1 MADESFATAGR
12 GRQDPALNEDPHTS
26 APSLPLSSPS
36 GVVAVVRL
44 AVLMVDSD
52 GRVNH
57 WNRAAE
63 EVFGHRRD
71 DVFDRPATGLLPLAR
86 SAGSGA
92 VGQVEG
98 RLGDALDHLD
108 DLTGYAASWTG
119 ELLVTDRDGRSVD
132 LLCWAYRLLEP
143 TGRSLL
149 VLAAD
154 ARPLREAGP
163 RIALGD
169 QFLPYAAT
177 AASGKA
183 AMRIAPVQ
191 TAPTGATEA
200 QYTARR
206 LAVMLPRTAEE
217 RRARLVGQLVSA
229 GAPALLVNGT
239 LRLPVLPHELPD
251 GSPLPGSSGLPGVS
265 GLSERM
271 DVTGETED
279 DSPKN
284 RPDAASTGWNG
295 NGPGPSVPVPRSGQ
309 PSGSAPATPAP
320 ATSAPTASSPAARR
334 RPGFEDGPF
343 TGPPTVPTLT
353 LPPGLLS
360 GTGFAAAT
368 VVPLPLAE
376 PANEQLRLLSHAGA
390 RIGTT
395 LDLDATVHELC
406 QVVVPGIADFACVD
420 LRDRLIVDTELP
432 RDRPDD
438 ETQLRRVARAFSA
451 SLAGWEHQVH
461 EGSLFQLSGN
471 TPSGLALQ
479 TNQPVLVPQ
488 VDPAVARQCA
498 EGRGGPGLAPLF
510 DGRSMLTLPLAAR
523 GTVLGILTLLRN
535 ADRPP
540 FDETDAAYLR
550 ELAARAALSIDN
562 ARLHR
567 MEAKTALTLQRSML
581 PTRPPK
587 IPGVLIA
594 HRYIP
599 GDRRAEVGGDWFD
612 AIQLPGS
619 RVALVVGDVMGHG
632 LHSAVA
638 MGRFRT
644 AMQTL
649 AALDLPPGQIL
660 RHLDNL
666 SQRLGDD
673 HLATCLYAVYDPIA
687 RTCTLASAGHVPPVL
702 VHPDGRGELLE
713 IPSGAPI
720 GVGGVPFASREIKVS
735 DGSMLVLCTDGL
747 VEMRGGDIGDG
758 LAALCGDIVDP
769 RRSPD
774 EVCDTVLERL
784 HTDDRNDDLA
794 LLIARFD
801 GIPPQDVISWSLQLD
816 SSEVRRARDLVRA
829 QLFQWGLQELAETTE
844 LLVSELVTN
853 ALRVARDRVE
863 LQLMRV
869 GKLLVEVSD
878 DDHNLPSLEPS
889 EALDEDGRGLSL
901 VSHLSARWGTSRK
914 AVGKVVWFELPLPH
928 RS

>member
-1 MADESFATAGR
+1 MPTA
-12 GRQDPALNEDPHTS
+12 A
-26 APSLPLSSPS
+26 APLSAPS

-44 AVLMVDSD
+44 AVLMVDPD
-52 GRVNH
+52 GRLSH

-71 DVFDRPATGLLPLAR
+71 DVFDRPASGLLPLAR
-86 SAGSGA
+86 GSAPHPTGSA
-92 VGQVEG
+92 AAPASPAEG

-108 DLTGYAASWTG
+108 DLTAYTPSWTG
-119 ELLVTDRDGRSVD
+119 ELQVTDRDGRTVEV
-132 LLCWAYRLLEP
+132 LCWTYRLVEP
-143 TGRSLL
+143 NGRSLL

-169 QFLPYAAT
+169 QFLPYAA
-177 AASGKA
+177 AGASGQPA
-183 AMRIAPVQ
+183 VSILPVQ
-191 TAPTGATEA
+191 TATTGAADVQRTA
-200 QYTARR
+200 QR
-206 LAVMLPRTAEE
+206 LSVILPRSAED
-217 RRARLVGQLVSA
+217 RRARLIGQLLAA

-239 LRLPVLPHELPD
+239 IRLPVLPHELPD
-251 GSPLPGSSGLPGVS
+251 GSPLPGCADLPAPDRSGADATVQ
-265 GLSERM
+265 
-271 DVTGETED
+271 D
-279 DSPKN
+279 DGRDSDNRGAGRDAIVDYAKN
-284 RPDAASTGWNG
+284 RPDASSGGWAG
-295 NGPGPSVPVPRSGQ
+295 GLL
-309 PSGSAPATPAP
+309 
-320 ATSAPTASSPAARR
+320 PTARNEHPQALSPTARR
-334 RPGFEDGPF
+334 RPGFEEGPF
-343 TGPPTVPTLT
+343 SGPPTVPTLT
-353 LPPGLLS
+353 LPPGLAS
-360 GTGFAAAT
+360 GAGFTAAT
-368 VVPLPLAE
+368 AVPLPLTL

-395 LDLDATVHELC
+395 LDLDVTVHELC

-438 ETQLRRVARAFSA
+438 ETQLRRVARAFSE

-461 EGSLFQLSGN
+461 EGSLFQLSGD
-471 TPSGLALQ
+471 TPSGMALQ
-479 TNQPVLVPQ
+479 TNQPVLVPL
-488 VDPAVARQCA
+488 VDDVVAEQCA
-498 EGRGGPGLAPLF
+498 TGRGNAALAPLF
-510 DGRSMLTLPLAAR
+510 AGRSMLTLPLAAR
-523 GTVLGILTLLRN
+523 GTVLGILTLLRS
-535 ADRPP
+535 ADHPP

-581 PTRPPK
+581 PNRPPK

-702 VHPDGRGELLE
+702 VHPDGRGELLDL
-713 IPSGAPI
+713 PSGAPI

-801 GIPPQDVISWSLQLD
+801 GIPPQDVMSWSLQLD
-816 SSEVRRARDLVRA
+816 PTEVQRARRMVRE
-829 QLFQWGLQELAETTE
+829 QLLQWGLDELAETAA

-889 EALDEDGRGLSL
+889 EALDEDGRGLGL
-901 VSHLSARWGTSRK
+901 VSSLSARWGTSRK

>member
-1 MADESFATAGR
+1 MSEETFAGPGQQQGSQAPDADGPPT
-12 GRQDPALNEDPHTS
+12 
-26 APSLPLSSPS
+26 S
-36 GVVAVVRL
+36 GVVAQIRL
-44 AVLMVDSD
+44 AALMIDPD
-52 GRVNH
+52 GRLTL

-63 EVFGHRRD
+63 ELFGHRRAE
-71 DVFDRPATGLLPLAR
+71 VFDRPASGLLPLAGPGD
-86 SAGSGA
+86 ANGSP
-92 VGQVEG
+92 G
-98 RLGDALDHLD
+98 RLGDALDQLD
-108 DLTGYAASWTG
+108 DLTSCVPAWSGDLA
-119 ELLVTDRDGRSVD
+119 VTDRDGRSVTV
-132 LLCWAYRLLEP
+132 LCWSYRLIEP

-154 ARPLREAGP
+154 ARRLRSTGPRLALGGRLLPYTSAAPATGLELAVSSMLLTAAGP
-163 RIALGD
+163 A
-169 QFLPYAAT
+169 
-177 AASGKA
+177 
-183 AMRIAPVQ
+183 
-191 TAPTGATEA
+191 E
-200 QYTARR
+200 TARTAEQ
-206 LAVMLPRTAEE
+206 LAPLLPRTSAD
-217 RRARLVGQLVSA
+217 RRRRLLGQVAAA
-229 GAPALLVNGT
+229 GAPGLLVDGT
-239 LRLPVLPHELPD
+239 VRLPVLPYVPPEVVPHHPGD
-251 GSPLPGSSGLPGVS
+251 G
-265 GLSERM
+265 
-271 DVTGETED
+271 
-279 DSPKN
+279 
-284 RPDAASTGWNG
+284 RPAVVGAAPH
-295 NGPGPSVPVPRSGQ
+295 GPGARPPDERQPAVPTPRS
-309 PSGSAPATPAP
+309 APPGRP
-320 ATSAPTASSPAARR
+320 RR
-334 RPGFEDGPF
+334 AGAEDGPF
-343 TGPPTVPTLT
+343 SGPPSVPTLT
-353 LPPGLLS
+353 LSSADSP
-360 GTGFAAAT
+360 AAE
-368 VVPLPLAE
+368 LPSVE
-376 PANEQLRLLSHAGA
+376 PVNEQLRLLSHVGA
-390 RIGTT
+390 QIGTT
-395 LDLDATVHELC
+395 LDLDATVRELC
-406 QVVVPGIADFACVD
+406 DVVVPSIADFACVD

-438 ETQLRRVARAFSA
+438 ETQLRRVARTFSD
-451 SLAGWEHQVH
+451 SLAHWGRIVR
-461 EGSLFQLSGN
+461 EGSLLALPRN

-479 TNQPVLVPQ
+479 TNQPVLVPRVDRQ
-488 VDPAVARQCA
+488 VAEYCA
-498 EGRGGPGLAPLF
+498 AGRSGASLVPLF
-510 DGRSMLTLPLAAR
+510 EGRSMLTLPLAAR

-535 ADRPP
+535 DDRPP
-540 FDETDAAYLR
+540 FDQADASYLR
-550 ELAARAALSIDN
+550 ELAARAALSVDN

-581 PTRPPK
+581 PGSPPK

-594 HRYIP
+594 HRYLP

-687 RTCTLASAGHVPPVL
+687 RTCTIAGAGHVPPVL

-801 GIPPQDVISWSLQLD
+801 GIPPQDVMSWSLELD
-816 SSEVRRARDLVRA
+816 PEEVGRARLLVRE
-829 QLFQWGLQELAETTE
+829 QLTRWDLGELVEPAA

-853 ALRVARDRVE
+853 ALRVARNRVE

-928 RS
+928 RG

>member
-1 MADESFATAGR
+1 MPEEAIVAAE
-12 GRQDPALNEDPHTS
+12 RQVPGGPTPEPPGLAAL
-26 APSLPLSSPS
+26 
-36 GVVAVVRL
+36 VRL
-44 AVLMVDSD
+44 AALMVDPD
-52 GRVNH
+52 GRLTL

-63 EVFGHRRD
+63 ELFGHRRD
-71 DVFDRPATGLLPLAR
+71 DVFDRTASGLLPLAR
-86 SAGSGA
+86 SSDTAPSGTTA
-92 VGQVEG
+92 SGTTLSGPQPVPADQPSATG
-98 RLGDALDHLD
+98 RLGDALDQLD
-108 DLTGYAASWTG
+108 DLTSYAPAWSG
-119 ELLVTDRDGRSVD
+119 DLAVTDRDGRVVTA
-132 LLCWAYRLLEP
+132 LCWAYRLIEP

-154 ARPLREAGP
+154 GRRLRATGP
-163 RIALGD
+163 RLALGD
-169 QFLPYAAT
+169 RVLRYSGTSAAPEPGLELEVSGVLLP
-177 AASGKA
+177 G
-183 AMRIAPVQ
+183 PD
-191 TAPTGATEA
+191 TGAA
-200 QYTARR
+200 DR
-206 LAVMLPRTAEE
+206 LAALLPRTSAA
-217 RRARLVGQLVSA
+217 RRGRLLGQVAAA
-229 GAPALLVNGT
+229 GAPGLLVDGALLP
-239 LRLPVLPHELPD
+239 LRPYEPKE
-251 GSPLPGSSGLPGVS
+251 
-265 GLSERM
+265 
-271 DVTGETED
+271 
-279 DSPKN
+279 SPKESGTSAT
-284 RPDAASTGWNG
+284 PGAASPPQQTPVRPTERLNG
-295 NGPGPSVPVPRSGQ
+295 SGPRHPALPTPRGARALR
-309 PSGSAPATPAP
+309 PKRSA
-320 ATSAPTASSPAARR
+320 S
-334 RPGFEDGPF
+334 EDGPF
-343 TGPPTVPTLT
+343 TGPPSVPTLT
-353 LPPGLLS
+353 LPSSTLPARGLP
-360 GTGFAAAT
+360 A
-368 VVPLPLAE
+368 AE
-376 PANEQLRLLSHAGA
+376 PVNEQLRLLSHVGA
-390 RIGTT
+390 QIGTT
-395 LDLDATVHELC
+395 LDLDATVRELC
-406 QVVVPGIADFACVD
+406 DVVVPSIADFACVD
-420 LRDRLIVDTELP
+420 LRDRLITDAELP

-438 ETQLRRVARAFSA
+438 ETQLRRVARAFSE
-451 SLAGWEHQVH
+451 SLGGEWSHRVRV
-461 EGSLFQLSGN
+461 GSLLALPRN

-479 TNQPVLVPQ
+479 TNQPVLVPH
-488 VDPAVARQCA
+488 VDRRTAEYCA
-498 EGRGGPGLAPLF
+498 AGRGGGTALIQLF
-510 DGRSMLTLPLAAR
+510 EGRSMLTLPLAAR
-523 GTVLGILTLLRN
+523 GTVLGILTLLR
-535 ADRPP
+535 AGDRPP
-540 FDETDAAYLR
+540 FDETDASYLR
-550 ELAARAALSIDN
+550 ELAARAALSVDN

-594 HRYIP
+594 HRYLP

-673 HLATCLYAVYDPIA
+673 HLATCLYAVYDPVA
-687 RTCTLASAGHVPPVL
+687 RTCVIAGAGHVPPVL

-720 GVGGVPFASREIKVS
+720 GVGGVAFASREIKVS

-801 GIPPQDVISWSLQLD
+801 GIPPQDVMSWSLELD
-816 SSEVRRARDLVRA
+816 PMEVGRARRLVRE
-829 QLFQWGLQELAETTE
+829 QLARWGLDELTELAV

-853 ALRVARDRVE
+853 ALRVARNRVE

-889 EALDEDGRGLSL
+889 EALDEDGRGLGL
-901 VSHLSARWGTSRK
+901 VSQLSARWGTSRK

-928 RS
+928 RG

>member
-1 MADESFATAGR
+1 MAEETFAAPGR
-12 GRQDPALNEDPHTS
+12 GRPDAALDGSARTASTAPSPAS
-26 APSLPLSSPS
+26 APPAPPAALSAPP

-52 GRVNH
+52 GRLTH

-71 DVFDRPATGLLPLAR
+71 DVFDRTASGLLPLVR
-86 SAGSGA
+86 SSSAP
-92 VGQVEG
+92 VEG

-108 DLTGYAASWTG
+108 DLTAYAPAWTG
-119 ELLVTDRDGRSVD
+119 DLLVTDRDGRTVEV
-132 LLCWAYRLLEP
+132 LCWAYRLVEP
-143 TGRSLL
+143 TGRGLL

-169 QFLPYAAT
+169 QFLPYASIGTSSPSAPP
-177 AASGKA
+177 
-183 AMRIAPVQ
+183 IAPLL
-191 TAPTGATEA
+191 TGPTGAADA
-200 QYTARR
+200 QRTAQR
-206 LAVMLPRTAEE
+206 LSVMLPRAAEE
-217 RRARLVGQLVSA
+217 RRTRLIGQLVAA
-229 GAPALLVNGT
+229 GAPALLVDGT
-239 LRLPVLPHELPD
+239 IRLPVMPHELPD
-251 GSPLPGSSGLPGVS
+251 GSPLPVTVGLPAYTGPV
-265 GLSERM
+265 GTGKQ
-271 DVTGETED
+271 DVEQDEAA

-284 RPDAASTGWNG
+284 RPDAASVHHRAGTAADPRVAVVPTPRTEPAQATG
-295 NGPGPSVPVPRSGQ
+295 
-309 PSGSAPATPAP
+309 PAGE
-320 ATSAPTASSPAARR
+320 RR
-334 RPGFEDGPF
+334 GGLDDGPF
-343 TGPPTVPTLT
+343 SGPPSVPTLT
-353 LPPGLLS
+353 LPPGLVS
-360 GTGFAAAT
+360 ATASAGAADG
-368 VVPLPLAE
+368 PPQQLAE
-376 PANEQLRLLSHAGA
+376 PANQQLRLLSRAGA
-390 RIGTT
+390 LIGTT
-395 LDLDATVHELC
+395 LDLDVTVHELC
-406 QVVVPGIADFACVD
+406 QVVVPDIADFACVD

-438 ETQLRRVARAFSA
+438 ETQLRRVARAFSE

-461 EGSLFQLSGN
+461 EGGLFQLSGN

-479 TNQPVLVPQ
+479 TNQPVLVPL
-488 VDPAVARQCA
+488 VDRRVARLCA
-498 EGRGGPGLAPLF
+498 AGRGAPALAPLF
-510 DGRSMLTLPLAAR
+510 EGRSMLTLPLAAR

-540 FDETDAAYLR
+540 FDETDVAYLR
-550 ELAARAALSIDN
+550 ELAARAALSVDN

-581 PTRPPK
+581 PSRPPR

-720 GVGGVPFASREIKVS
+720 GVGGVPFTAREIKVS

-801 GIPPQDVISWSLQLD
+801 GIPPQDVMSWSLQLD
-816 SSEVRRARDLVRA
+816 STEVRRARELVRE
-829 QLFQWGLQELAETTE
+829 QLVRWGLGELAETAE

-889 EALDEDGRGLSL
+889 GAMDEEGRGLGL
-901 VSHLSARWGTSRK
+901 VSGLSARWGASRK

>member
-1 MADESFATAGR
+1 MAEETFAAPER
-12 GRQDPALNEDPHTS
+12 GRRKAALNDSALGSPAPYEAINRANPANPGSPASAANPASAVRPTNPASADPARS
-26 APSLPLSSPS
+26 APP

-44 AVLMVDSD
+44 AALMIDPD
-52 GRVNH
+52 GRVCH
-57 WNRAAE
+57 WNRASE

-71 DVFDRPATGLLPLAR
+71 DVFDRPAAGLLPLAR
-86 SAGSGA
+86 TTPSASPST
-92 VGQVEG
+92 G
-98 RLGDALDHLD
+98 RLGSALDQLD
-108 DLTGYAASWTG
+108 DLTSYNPSWSG
-119 ELLVTDRDGRSVD
+119 ELMVTDRDGRTVD
-132 LLCWAYRLLEP
+132 ILCWAYRLIEP
-143 TGRSLL
+143 AGRSLL

-154 ARPLREAGP
+154 ARPLRASGP

-169 QFLPYAAT
+169 QLLPYAAT
-177 AASGKA
+177 AA
-183 AMRIAPVQ
+183 
-191 TAPTGATEA
+191 TGAGGLQVAPARCAPSGVADSTR
-200 QYTARR
+200 TAER
-206 LAVMLPRTAEE
+206 LTALLPRTAED
-217 RRARLVGQLVSA
+217 RRLRLIGQIA
-229 GAPALLVNGT
+229 AGGAPALLVDGT
-239 LRLPVLPHELPD
+239 LRLPVLPQEFPD
-251 GSPLPGSSGLPGVS
+251 EHTPL
-265 GLSERM
+265 
-271 DVTGETED
+271 TGHGQ
-279 DSPKN
+279 
-284 RPDAASTGWNG
+284 STGH
-295 NGPGPSVPVPRSGQ
+295 GPDPHTERLREFPQPRGEQVRAEQPRGERPVGVRL
-309 PSGSAPATPAP
+309 
-320 ATSAPTASSPAARR
+320 R
-334 RPGFEDGPF
+334 RPGTEDGPF
-343 TGPPTVPTLT
+343 SGPPTVPTLL
-353 LPPGLLS
+353 LPAGLTDGS
-360 GTGFAAAT
+360 TP
-368 VVPLPLAE
+368 VPLPAAD
-376 PANEQLRLLSHAGA
+376 PVNEQLRLLSHAGA

-395 LDLDATVHELC
+395 LDLDVTVHELC

-438 ETQLRRVARAFSA
+438 ETQLRRVARAFSE

-461 EGSLFQLSGN
+461 EGTLFSLSRT

-479 TNQPVLVPQ
+479 SNQPVLVPA
-488 VDPAVARQCA
+488 VEPAVAEECA
-498 EGRGGPGLAPLF
+498 VGRGSGLLAPLF
-510 DGRSMLTLPLAAR
+510 EGRSMLVLPLAAR

-535 ADRPP
+535 ADQPP

-581 PTRPPK
+581 PSRPPK

-612 AIQLPGS
+612 AVQLPGS

-784 HTDDRNDDLA
+784 HTDDRSDDLA

-816 SSEVRRARDLVRA
+816 SSEVQRARLMVRE
-829 QLFQWGLQELAETTE
+829 QLALWDLQELSETAE

-853 ALRVARDRVE
+853 ALRVAKDRVE

-928 RS
+928 RG

>member
-1 MADESFATAGR
+1 MS
-12 GRQDPALNEDPHTS
+12 
-26 APSLPLSSPS
+26 
-36 GVVAVVRL
+36 
-44 AVLMVDSD
+44 
-52 GRVNH
+52 
-57 WNRAAE
+57 
-63 EVFGHRRD
+63 
-71 DVFDRPATGLLPLAR
+71 
-86 SAGSGA
+86 
-92 VGQVEG
+92 
-98 RLGDALDHLD
+98 
-108 DLTGYAASWTG
+108 
-119 ELLVTDRDGRSVD
+119 
-132 LLCWAYRLLEP
+132 
-143 TGRSLL
+143 
-149 VLAAD
+149 
-154 ARPLREAGP
+154 
-163 RIALGD
+163 
-169 QFLPYAAT
+169 
-177 AASGKA
+177 
-183 AMRIAPVQ
+183 
-191 TAPTGATEA
+191 
-200 QYTARR
+200 
-206 LAVMLPRTAEE
+206 
-217 RRARLVGQLVSA
+217 
-229 GAPALLVNGT
+229 
-239 LRLPVLPHELPD
+239 
-251 GSPLPGSSGLPGVS
+251 
-265 GLSERM
+265 
-271 DVTGETED
+271 
-279 DSPKN
+279 
-284 RPDAASTGWNG
+284 
-295 NGPGPSVPVPRSGQ
+295 
-309 PSGSAPATPAP
+309 
-320 ATSAPTASSPAARR
+320 
-334 RPGFEDGPF
+334 
-343 TGPPTVPTLT
+343 
-353 LPPGLLS
+353 
-360 GTGFAAAT
+360 
-368 VVPLPLAE
+368 
-376 PANEQLRLLSHAGA
+376 
-390 RIGTT
+390 
-395 LDLDATVHELC
+395 
-406 QVVVPGIADFACVD
+406 
-420 LRDRLIVDTELP
+420 
-432 RDRPDD
+432 
-438 ETQLRRVARAFSA
+438 
-451 SLAGWEHQVH
+451 
-461 EGSLFQLSGN
+461 
-471 TPSGLALQ
+471 LQ
-479 TNQPVLVPQ
+479 TNQPVLVPL
-488 VDPAVARQCA
+488 VDEALARLCA
-498 EGRGGPGLAPLF
+498 DGRGGPALAPLF
-510 DGRSMLTLPLAAR
+510 EGRSMLTLPLAAR
-523 GTVLGILTLLRN
+523 GTVLGILTLLRT

-540 FDETDAAYLR
+540 FDETDVAYLR
-550 ELAARAALSIDN
+550 ELAARAALSVDN

-581 PTRPPK
+581 PTRPPR

-720 GVGGVPFASREIKVS
+720 GVGGVPFAAREVKVS

-801 GIPPQDVISWSLQLD
+801 GIPPQDVISWTLQTD
-816 SSEVRRARDLVRA
+816 TTEVRRARELVRD
-829 QLFQWGLQELAETTE
+829 QLRRWDLEELAETTE

-901 VSHLSARWGTSRK
+901 VSQLSARWGTSRK

-928 RS
+928 RG

>member
-1 MADESFATAGR
+1 MPEETFAAPTRPVPGARDADPPTGTAPGLT
-12 GRQDPALNEDPHTS
+12 AL
-26 APSLPLSSPS
+26 
-36 GVVAVVRL
+36 VRL
-44 AVLMVDSD
+44 AALMVDPD
-52 GRVNH
+52 GRLTL

-63 EVFGHRRD
+63 ELFGHRRD
-71 DVFDRPATGLLPLAR
+71 EVFDRTASGLLPLAR
-86 SAGSGA
+86 NNGGSPLPSAPPGTDQPA
-92 VGQVEG
+92 ATG
-98 RLGDALDHLD
+98 RLGDALDQLD
-108 DLTGYAASWTG
+108 DLTSYTPSWSG
-119 ELLVTDRDGRSVD
+119 ELAVTDRDGRTVNAV
-132 LLCWAYRLLEP
+132 CWAYRLIEP

-154 ARPLREAGP
+154 GRRLRAAGP
-163 RIALGD
+163 RLALGERVLRYAGVAAAPEPGLELAVSAVLIPASD
-169 QFLPYAAT
+169 AGGAADRLVPLLPRASTERRRSLLGQVVAAGAPGLRVDGQLLPVRPYQPKEGGAPAAPAPGAPRT
-177 AASGKA
+177 AEPQQRPNGGGPQLPAVPTP
-183 AMRIAPVQ
+183 RN
-191 TAPTGATEA
+191 APTGA
-200 QYTARR
+200 
-206 LAVMLPRTAEE
+206 PP
-217 RRARLVGQLVSA
+217 
-229 GAPALLVNGT
+229 GAPTGALT
-239 LRLPVLPHELPD
+239 ERPKR
-251 GSPLPGSSGLPGVS
+251 SA
-265 GLSERM
+265 SE
-271 DVTGETED
+271 G
-279 DSPKN
+279 
-284 RPDAASTGWNG
+284 
-295 NGPGPSVPVPRSGQ
+295 
-309 PSGSAPATPAP
+309 
-320 ATSAPTASSPAARR
+320 
-334 RPGFEDGPF
+334 GPF
-343 TGPPTVPTLT
+343 TGPPSVPTLT
-353 LPPGLLS
+353 LSSSASSSALPDLGLP
-360 GTGFAAAT
+360 A
-368 VVPLPLAE
+368 AE
-376 PANEQLRLLSHAGA
+376 PVNEQLRLLSHVGA
-390 RIGTT
+390 QIGTT
-395 LDLDATVHELC
+395 LDLDATVRELC
-406 QVVVPGIADFACVD
+406 DVVVPNIADFACVD
-420 LRDRLIVDTELP
+420 LRDRLITDAELP
-432 RDRPDD
+432 RELPDD
-438 ETQLRRVARAFSA
+438 ETRLRRVARAFSEP
-451 SLAGWEHQVH
+451 LARWSHRVRV
-461 EGSLFQLSGN
+461 GSLLALPRN
-471 TPSGLALQ
+471 TPSGFALQ
-479 TNQPVLVPQ
+479 TNQPVLVPR
-488 VDPAVARQCA
+488 VGREVAEHCA
-498 EGRGGPGLAPLF
+498 AGRGGSELVPLF
-510 DGRSMLTLPLAAR
+510 EGRSMLTLPLAAR
-523 GTVLGILTLLRN
+523 GTVLGILTLLRTD
-535 ADRPP
+535 DRPP
-540 FDETDAAYLR
+540 FDQTDASYLR
-550 ELAARAALSIDN
+550 ELAARAALSVDN

-581 PTRPPK
+581 PSRPPK

-594 HRYIP
+594 HRYLP

-687 RTCTLASAGHVPPVL
+687 RTCVIAGAGHVPPVL

-769 RRSPD
+769 RRSPE

-801 GIPPQDVISWSLQLD
+801 GIPPQDVMSWSLDLD
-816 SSEVRRARDLVRA
+816 PEEVGRARRLVRE
-829 QLFQWGLQELAETTE
+829 QLGQWGLQELAETTA

-853 ALRVARDRVE
+853 ALRVAGNRVQ

-869 GKLLVEVSD
+869 DKLLVEVSD

-901 VSHLSARWGTSRK
+901 VSQLSARWGTSRK

-928 RS
+928 RG

>member
-1 MADESFATAGR
+1 MAEETFAAPER
-12 GRQDPALNEDPHTS
+12 GRRKAALNDSALGSPAPYGAKHPANPVTPPPADPARP
-26 APSLPLSSPS
+26 APP

-44 AVLMVDSD
+44 AALMIDPD
-52 GRVNH
+52 GRVCH

-71 DVFDRPATGLLPLAR
+71 DVFDRPASGLLPLAR
-86 SAGSGA
+86 TAAAAATGSSGSSGA
-92 VGQVEG
+92 SSSG
-98 RLGDALDHLD
+98 RLGNALDRLD
-108 DLTGYAASWTG
+108 DLTSYTPAWSGD
-119 ELLVTDRDGRSVD
+119 LLVTDRDGRAVD
-132 LLCWAYRLLEP
+132 ILCWAYRLIEP
-143 TGRSLL
+143 VGRSLL

-154 ARPLREAGP
+154 ARPLRASGP

-169 QFLPYAAT
+169 QLLPYAAT
-177 AASGKA
+177 AASGA
-183 AMRIAPVQ
+183 GGIQVAPARC
-191 TAPTGATEA
+191 TSTGSADSSRSAE
-200 QYTARR
+200 R
-206 LAVMLPRTAEE
+206 LTTVLPRTSED
-217 RRARLVGQLVSA
+217 RRLRLIGQIVA
-229 GAPALLVNGT
+229 GGAPALLIDGT
-239 LRLPVLPHELPD
+239 LRLPVLPQEFPD
-251 GSPLPGSSGLPGVS
+251 DHPSSTYAPLGWQ
-265 GLSERM
+265 SEDPR
-271 DVTGETED
+271 TGRLKEF
-279 DSPKN
+279 PQ
-284 RPDAASTGWNG
+284 
-295 NGPGPSVPVPRSGQ
+295 PRSDQGHSRQ
-309 PSGSAPATPAP
+309 DYGDQGRAEPGYSEPARAERPVGV
-320 ATSAPTASSPAARR
+320 RLR
-334 RPGFEDGPF
+334 RPGTEEGPF
-343 TGPPTVPTLT
+343 SGPPTVPTLL
-353 LPPGLLS
+353 LPPGLADGS
-360 GTGFAAAT
+360 TP
-368 VVPLPLAE
+368 VPLPAAD

-395 LDLDATVHELC
+395 LDLDVTVHELC

-438 ETQLRRVARAFSA
+438 ETQLRRVARAFSE

-461 EGSLFQLSGN
+461 EGTLFSLSRT

-479 TNQPVLVPQ
+479 SNQPVLVP
-488 VDPAVARQCA
+488 VVEAAVAEECA
-498 EGRGGPGLAPLF
+498 AGRGSGLLAPLF
-510 DGRSMLTLPLAAR
+510 EGRSMLVLPLAAR

-535 ADRPP
+535 ADQPP

-581 PTRPPK
+581 PSRPPK

-612 AIQLPGS
+612 AVQLPGS

-720 GVGGVPFASREIKVS
+720 GVGGVPFASREIKVA

-784 HTDDRNDDLA
+784 HTDDRSDDLA

-816 SSEVRRARDLVRA
+816 STEVRRARLMVRE
-829 QLFQWGLQELAETTE
+829 QLALWGLQELSETTE

-853 ALRVARDRVE
+853 ALRVAKDRVE

-928 RS
+928 RG

>member
-1 MADESFATAGR
+1 MAEETFTAPEHEWPQVTEPGHAPDAPTADR
-12 GRQDPALNEDPHTS
+12 TADPET
-26 APSLPLSSPS
+26 APAAAEPVPQPAPP
-36 GVVAVVRL
+36 GVVAMVRL
-44 AVLMVDSD
+44 AALVVDPD
-52 GRVNH
+52 GRLTH

-71 DVFDRPATGLLPLAR
+71 DVFDRPAAGLLPLAR
-86 SAGSGA
+86 SAVTPYQGMPAPG
-92 VGQVEG
+92 GG
-98 RLGDALDHLD
+98 KLGDALDHLD
-108 DLTGYAASWTG
+108 DLTACASSWCG
-119 ELLVTDRDGRSVD
+119 DLLVTDRDGRIVD
-132 LLCWAYRLLEP
+132 VLCWAYRLIEP

-154 ARPLREAGP
+154 ARPLRAAGP
-163 RIALGD
+163 RIALGNH
-169 QFLPYAAT
+169 FLPYATTSVSSPPALLV
-177 AASGKA
+177 
-183 AMRIAPVQ
+183 APDR
-191 TAPTGATEA
+191 TAPADAADAGRTTQRLAALLPGGGGE
-200 QYTARR
+200 RR
-206 LAVMLPRTAEE
+206 L
-217 RRARLVGQLVSA
+217 RLIGQVVAA
-229 GAPALLVNGT
+229 GAPALLLDGSI
-239 LRLPVLPHELPD
+239 RLPVLPLEPGDLASAAQAPKQSSD
-251 GSPLPGSSGLPGVS
+251 RSPAEPLQEPGPAPAAPRPSSP
-265 GLSERM
+265 
-271 DVTGETED
+271 
-279 DSPKN
+279 
-284 RPDAASTGWNG
+284 ASAVL
-295 NGPGPSVPVPRSGQ
+295 PSVPSPRTQPDRGGRTPATDSRPEVPR
-309 PSGSAPATPAP
+309 PAGSD
-320 ATSAPTASSPAARR
+320 
-334 RPGFEDGPF
+334 DGPF
-343 TGPPTVPTLT
+343 SGPPTVPTLT
-353 LPPGLLS
+353 LPAGVTGARRPVPQPG
-360 GTGFAAAT
+360 T
-368 VVPLPLAE
+368 E
-376 PANEQLRLLSHAGA
+376 PVNEQLRLLSHAGA

-406 QVVVPGIADFACVD
+406 DVVVPGIADFACVD
-420 LRDRLIVDTELP
+420 LRDRLIVETELP

-438 ETQLRRVARAFSA
+438 ATQLRRVARTFSE
-451 SLAGWEHQVH
+451 SLTDWEHRVH
-461 EGSLFQLSGN
+461 EGALFSLPGN

-479 TNQPVLVPQ
+479 TNQPVLVPV
-488 VDPAVARQCA
+488 VDPSVARECA
-498 EGRGGPGLAPLF
+498 AGRGGEALTALF
-510 DGRSMLTLPLAAR
+510 EGRSMLTLPLAAR

-535 ADRPP
+535 PDRPA
-540 FDETDAAYLR
+540 FDEADAAYLR

-612 AIQLPGS
+612 AVQLPGS

-666 SQRLGDD
+666 AQRLGDD

-687 RTCTLASAGHVPPVL
+687 RTCTIASAGHVPPVL

-774 EVCDTVLERL
+774 EVCDTVLQRL

-816 SSEVRRARDLVRA
+816 TSEVRRARLLVRD
-829 QLFQWGLQELAETTE
+829 QLSRWELPELSEAAE

-853 ALRVARDRVE
+853 ALRVAKDRVE

-928 RS
+928 RG

>member
-1 MADESFATAGR
+1 MAEETFAAPER
-12 GRQDPALNEDPHTS
+12 GRRKAALNDSALGSPAPYGARHPANPVTTSPPADPTRP
-26 APSLPLSSPS
+26 APS

-44 AVLMVDSD
+44 AALMIDPD
-52 GRVNH
+52 GRVCH

-71 DVFDRPATGLLPLAR
+71 DVFDRPASGLLPLAR
-86 SAGSGA
+86 TAPSASSPGSSG
-92 VGQVEG
+92 G
-98 RLGDALDHLD
+98 RLGNALDRLD
-108 DLTGYAASWTG
+108 DLTSYTPSWSG
-119 ELLVTDRDGRSVD
+119 DLLVTDRDGRAVD
-132 LLCWAYRLLEP
+132 ILCWAYRLIEP
-143 TGRSLL
+143 VGRSLL

-154 ARPLREAGP
+154 ARPLRASGP

-169 QFLPYAAT
+169 QLLPYAAT
-177 AASGKA
+177 AAGGADGIQVA
-183 AMRIAPVQ
+183 AARC
-191 TAPTGATEA
+191 TPTGSADSA
-200 QYTARR
+200 RTAER
-206 LAVMLPRTAEE
+206 LTAMLPRSAED
-217 RRARLVGQLVSA
+217 RRLRLIGQIVAA
-229 GAPALLVNGT
+229 GAPALLVDGT
-239 LRLPVLPHELPD
+239 LRLPVLPQEFPD
-251 GSPLPGSSGLPGVS
+251 DHPSSTFAPLGWHGEEPGTGHLREFPQPRTERPVGVR
-265 GLSERM
+265 L
-271 DVTGETED
+271 
-279 DSPKN
+279 
-284 RPDAASTGWNG
+284 
-295 NGPGPSVPVPRSGQ
+295 
-309 PSGSAPATPAP
+309 
-320 ATSAPTASSPAARR
+320 R
-334 RPGFEDGPF
+334 RPGTEEGPF
-343 TGPPTVPTLT
+343 SGPPTVPTLL
-353 LPPGLLS
+353 LPAGLADGS
-360 GTGFAAAT
+360 AP
-368 VVPLPLAE
+368 VPLPAAD

-395 LDLDATVHELC
+395 LDLDVTVHELC

-438 ETQLRRVARAFSA
+438 ETQLRRVARAFSE

-461 EGSLFQLSGN
+461 EGTLFSLSRT

-479 TNQPVLVPQ
+479 SNQPVLVP
-488 VDPAVARQCA
+488 VVEAAVAEECA
-498 EGRGGPGLAPLF
+498 AGRGSGMLAPLF
-510 DGRSMLTLPLAAR
+510 EGRSMLVLPLAAR

-535 ADRPP
+535 ADQPP

-581 PTRPPK
+581 PSRPPK

-612 AIQLPGS
+612 AVQLPGS

-720 GVGGVPFASREIKVS
+720 GVGGVPFASREIKVA

-784 HTDDRNDDLA
+784 HTDDRSDDLA

-816 SSEVRRARDLVRA
+816 STEVRRARLMVRE
-829 QLFQWGLQELAETTE
+829 QLALWGLQELSETTE

-853 ALRVARDRVE
+853 ALRVAKDRVE

-928 RS
+928 RG

>member
-1 MADESFATAGR
+1 MAEETFPAPRRGQLDAAPEGAAHASTAASE
-12 GRQDPALNEDPHTS
+12 PPV
-26 APSLPLSSPS
+26 PLSAPS

-52 GRVNH
+52 GRLCH

-71 DVFDRPATGLLPLAR
+71 EVFDRSASGLLPLAR
-86 SAGSGA
+86 STATPL
-92 VGQVEG
+92 EG

-108 DLTGYAASWTG
+108 DVTSYAASWTG
-119 ELLVTDRDGRSVD
+119 ELLVTDRDGRDVEV
-132 LLCWAYRLLEP
+132 LCWAYRLVEP

-149 VLAAD
+149 VFAAD

-169 QFLPYAAT
+169 QFLPYAAST
-177 AASGKA
+177 ASGA
-183 AMRIAPVQ
+183 SALRITPVW
-191 TAPTGATEA
+191 TTPTGTADA
-200 QYTARR
+200 HRTARR
-206 LAVMLPRTAEE
+206 LSLMLPRTAED
-217 RRARLVGQLVSA
+217 RRARLVAQLVAA
-229 GAPALLVNGT
+229 GAPALLVDGT
-239 LRLPVLPHELPD
+239 LRLPVMPHELPD
-251 GSPLPGSSGLPGVS
+251 GSPLDESA
-265 GLSERM
+265 E
-271 DVTGETED
+271 
-279 DSPKN
+279 SPKN
-284 RPDAASTGWNG
+284 RPDASSTGW
-295 NGPGPSVPVPRSGQ
+295 
-309 PSGSAPATPAP
+309 SGSGTAPDPLVPTPRGTRSRTATPPATGAR
-320 ATSAPTASSPAARR
+320 ADARTARR
-334 RPGFEDGPF
+334 RDCAEDGPF
-343 TGPPTVPTLT
+343 SGPPSNKTLT
-353 LPPGLLS
+353 LPPGLPARGASGEPAPPLS
-360 GTGFAAAT
+360 
-368 VVPLPLAE
+368 E
-376 PANEQLRLLSHAGA
+376 PANEQLRLLSRAGA
-390 RIGTT
+390 LIGTT
-395 LDLDATVHELC
+395 LDLDVTVHELC

-438 ETQLRRVARAFSA
+438 ETQLRRVARAFSP

-461 EGSLFQLSGN
+461 EGGLFRLSGD
-471 TPSGLALQ
+471 TPSGLSLQ
-479 TNQPVLVPQ
+479 TNQPVLVPL
-488 VDPAVARQCA
+488 VDGAVAQLCA
-498 EGRGGPGLAPLF
+498 AGRGGPELAELF

-540 FDETDAAYLR
+540 FDETDVAYLR
-550 ELAARAALSIDN
+550 ELAARAALSVDN

-581 PTRPPK
+581 PTRPPR

-784 HTDDRNDDLA
+784 HTDDRSDDLA

-801 GIPPQDVISWSLQLD
+801 GIPPQDVMSWSLHLD
-816 SSEVRRARDLVRA
+816 TTEVRRARGLVRE
-829 QLFQWGLQELAETTE
+829 QLLQWGLGELAETAE

-889 EALDEDGRGLSL
+889 EALDEAGRGLSL
-901 VSHLSARWGTSRK
+901 VSSLSARWGTSRK

>member
-1 MADESFATAGR
+1 MPEETFAAPARCDQGALGAGVPLPGSPGLTA
-12 GRQDPALNEDPHTS
+12 L
-26 APSLPLSSPS
+26 
-36 GVVAVVRL
+36 VRL
-44 AVLMVDSD
+44 AALLVDPD
-52 GRVNH
+52 GRLTL

-63 EVFGHRRD
+63 ELFGHRRD
-71 DVFDRPATGLLPLAR
+71 EVFDRTASGLLPLAR
-86 SAGSGA
+86 VNGDAAAPGTQPPAEQTGTA
-92 VGQVEG
+92 ATAG
-98 RLGDALDHLD
+98 RLGDALDQLD
-108 DLTGYAASWTG
+108 DLTSYAPSWSG
-119 ELLVTDRDGRSVD
+119 ELAVTDRDGRVVNAV
-132 LLCWAYRLLEP
+132 CWAYRLIEP

-154 ARPLREAGP
+154 GSRLREAGP
-163 RIALGD
+163 RLGLGD
-169 QFLPYAAT
+169 RVLRYSGAGSVPRQGLELDVSGVLLPAPGAAD
-177 AASGKA
+177 AADRLGPLLPRSGADRRRSLLGQVVA
-183 AMRIAPVQ
+183 AGAPGLLVDG
-191 TAPTGATEA
+191 TLLPVRPYEPREGAGSGDAPGEA
-200 QYTARR
+200 ANGSASRQPVVPT
-206 LAVMLPRTAEE
+206 PRTA
-217 RRARLVGQLVSA
+217 
-229 GAPALLVNGT
+229 P
-239 LRLPVLPHELPD
+239 
-251 GSPLPGSSGLPGVS
+251 
-265 GLSERM
+265 
-271 DVTGETED
+271 
-279 DSPKN
+279 
-284 RPDAASTGWNG
+284 
-295 NGPGPSVPVPRSGQ
+295 
-309 PSGSAPATPAP
+309 
-320 ATSAPTASSPAARR
+320 ARR
-334 RPGFEDGPF
+334 SKRSTAEDGPF
-343 TGPPTVPTLT
+343 TGPPSVPTLT
-353 LPPGLLS
+353 LSSSALPALDPPDS
-360 GTGFAAAT
+360 
-368 VVPLPLAE
+368 E
-376 PANEQLRLLSHAGA
+376 PVNEQLRLLSHVGA
-390 RIGTT
+390 QIGTT
-395 LDLDATVHELC
+395 LDLDATVRELC
-406 QVVVPGIADFACVD
+406 DVVVPSIADFACVD
-420 LRDRLIVDTELP
+420 LRDRLITDAELP
-432 RDRPDD
+432 RDLPDD
-438 ETQLRRVARAFSA
+438 ETRLRRVARAFSE
-451 SLAGWEHQVH
+451 SLDDWNHRVRVGTLLA
-461 EGSLFQLSGN
+461 LPRN
-471 TPSGLALQ
+471 APSGLALQ
-479 TNQPVLVPQ
+479 TNQPVLVPR
-488 VDPAVARQCA
+488 VDREVAEYCA
-498 EGRGGPGLAPLF
+498 AGRGGANLVPLF
-510 DGRSMLTLPLAAR
+510 EGRSMLTLPLAAR
-523 GTVLGILTLLRN
+523 GTVLGILTLLRDH
-535 ADRPP
+535 DRPP
-540 FDETDAAYLR
+540 FDQTDASYLR
-550 ELAARAALSIDN
+550 ELAARAALSVDN

-581 PTRPPK
+581 PSRPPK

-594 HRYIP
+594 HRYLP

-687 RTCTLASAGHVPPVL
+687 RTCTIAGAGHVPPVL

-801 GIPPQDVISWSLQLD
+801 GIPPQDVMSWSLDLD
-816 SSEVRRARDLVRA
+816 PEEVGRSRRLVRE
-829 QLFQWGLQELAETTE
+829 QLGLWGLDELAELTV

-853 ALRVARDRVE
+853 ALRVAGNRVE

-889 EALDEDGRGLSL
+889 EALDEDGRGLGL
-901 VSHLSARWGTSRK
+901 VSQLSARWGTSRK

-928 RS
+928 RG